1 MKEGNEKLLYIV
13 AKKTTLADLCSHL
26 QLNITQN
33 NSFYLCLCIYNMCA
47 CVCVCVMTFMIFVI
61 EQIII
66 NANSSIAYTVYK
78 KTDSHIYF
86 TTEDQF

>member
-1 MKEGNEKLLYIV
+1 MLMYI
-13 AKKTTLADLCSHL
+13 
-26 QLNITQN
+26 Q
-33 NSFYLCLCIYNMCA
+33 YA
-47 CVCVCVMTFMIFVI
+47 CVREREMTFMIFVI